1 MERVGHR
8 GGTSLLGIASLS
20 TLLLL
25 CTKTSIFLHYGMH
38 ALSRHS
44 ALPTEL
50 MRSLDGA
57 RYQRAALV
65 PSNGGSAVSRP
76 STANLNVQS
85 GASAASV
92 KSARSNHRLHQERAH
107 VSPLMG
113 MSEQHMPQLSA
124 QQQHVLQK
132 GHVQGQQLL
141 QMPRAATGGHGVR
154 SKSLVSS
161 PPAAASQRMRRSFKS
176 SLKNLD
182 TIETSG
188 ASRQIGT
195 VGQSKDE
202 VDGEAD
208 GGKKEKRHEY
218 GWLKDWWT
226 ARAWFLWAITGPSI
240 MCLLFIL
247 SCLSQGWQ
255 CGMCV
260 CVCLRVAGSVS
271 CVCKCLWYSLCMCV
285 LLHVRV

>member
-1 MERVGHR
+1 MTEWVRRR
-8 GGTSLLGIASLS
+8 GGTSLLRIASLS

-25 CTKTSIFLHYGMH
+25 CTKTAVFLHYGMH
-38 ALSRHS
+38 ALSRQS

-50 MRSLDGA
+50 VGA
-57 RYQRAALV
+57 AGVEYQRAALV
-65 PSNGGSAVSRP
+65 PSNGGSAVSRA
-76 STANLNVQS
+76 STANLNAKS

-92 KSARSNHRLHQERAH
+92 KSARSNHR
-107 VSPLMG
+107 MG
-113 MSEQHMPQLSA
+113 MSEQHTPQLSA
-124 QQQHVLQK
+124 QQQHALQK

-161 PPAAASQRMRRSFKS
+161 PPAAASQRMWQSFKS

-188 ASRQIGT
+188 ASRQIGK

-260 CVCLRVAGSVS
+260 CVGLRVAGSVS
-271 CVCKCLWYSLCMCV
+271 CLCKCLWYSLCICV